1 MGKGHIARLTGAAL
15 ALVTLAASS
24 SAQIV
29 LPQIDVSWTRLN
41 SGMVGTSTSIISSQD
56 IERSPAQN
64 LPDIL
69 SQQTGIQIQHLLSST
84 NGSRD
89 AVDLRGFGA
98 FAQSNVLI
106 LVNGRRFQDFDL
118 QGFDFSSIPLNS
130 IERIEIT
137 RGNSGTVLYGDGAI
151 GGVINIVL
159 KKGSSTAASNRVEA
173 FAGSFE
179 YWEGRASAAATSGP
193 WSIGAFG
200 NAISSAGY
208 RVNSA
213 LRQRNINSTL
223 NYATDN
229 LGAYLTVAGDR
240 QFQGLPAGLNNLPG
254 NFPFTLDT
262 PWQSN
267 TPLDWGKKQ
276 GINFATGFN
285 TTLTPGVEL
294 IVDGSVR
301 RKFQQA
307 QFFNYL
313 DPVTF
318 LYNLSAASP
327 MNYVDT
333 VMTTSSVTPR
343 VDVTHRLFGLPNR
356 LFAGIDFY
364 NTQYDSDRPTAP
376 GLVPVHR
383 YDIRQAT
390 LGFYAMNTTS
400 VRPDT
405 DVSVGGRIQRNS
417 VDARDT
423 YSAVNDPNAGFYAN
437 NPQIPPF
444 DQNEWQ
450 WAAHVGLEHRI
461 NATLAVFARAARAF
475 RLPNADERVGAGGP
489 FVFTVPTFDLK
500 TQTSYDVEGGVRVN
514 AGPLNLQSSVYFMR
528 LNNEIHFLPAV
539 GVNINLDPTQRIGWE
554 TSAVYQINN
563 SLRARGGVTYLDAT
577 FIEGPFTGNQIPL
590 VSRWSGYAG
599 LTWEIVQKLL
609 MLDVTSRLYGPRRM
623 DNDQINVQPLIPAQA
638 TVDVKLGGQ
647 YDRFFWS
654 AAVLDLS
661 DKHYFDYAIASGG
674 IAGGPFFPPGLPPT
688 IGLFSAFPLAG
699 RTFLLQAGA
708 TF

>member
-609 MLDVTSRLYGPRRM
+609 MLDATGRLYGPRRM

-654 AAVLDLS
+654 VAVLNLF